1 MGAGPALRVL
11 VCGCLALA
19 GVLRGGQAAAAE
31 LPDIIARIKPSV
43 VGIATVQKTRRPP
56 LKLLA
61 TGFVVADGRHAITNA
76 HSIPEEI
83 DTAGHEI
90 LAVITNV
97 DEVSVRP
104 ASVLTS
110 DKVHDL
116 AILKFEGAKVPAMRL
131 GDSRRVREGEMY
143 VFTGFPIGMVLG
155 MRPVTHRGMISA
167 ITPIAIPQISPKL
180 LNPKMIK
187 QLRDPYEVFQ
197 LDATAYPGNSGS
209 PLYDPST
216 GAVVGVINK
225 VFVKESKEAVL
236 EKPSGITYAI
246 PSEYVANL
254 LGQAGLGDR

>member
-1 MGAGPALRVL
+1 MHLEPAVRIFVS
-11 VCGCLALA
+11 GCLALA
-19 GVLRGGQAAAAE
+19 AVLCGGQAAAAE
-31 LPDIIARIKPSV
+31 LPDTIARVKPSV

-76 HSIPEEI
+76 HAIPEDI

-90 LAVITNV
+90 LAVITNAGGM
-97 DEVSVRP
+97 SVRP
-104 ASVLTS
+104 ASVLAS
-110 DKVHDL
+110 DKIHDL
-116 AILKFEGAKVPAMRL
+116 AVLKFEGAKVPAMRL
-131 GDSRRVREGEMY
+131 GESRHVREGEMY
-143 VFTGFPIGMVLG
+143 VFTGFPIGMILG
-155 MRPVTHRGMISA
+155 MRPVTHRGMISS

-180 LNPKMIK
+180 LNPRMIK

-209 PLYDPST
+209 PLYAPST

-246 PSEYVANL
+246 PSEYVAKL
-254 LGQAGLGDR
+254 LGDAGLSVR